1 MTVQDSQDC
10 SDLKNHSKTL
20 THSSPT
26 LGPNSE
32 AAGCAKS
39 QNEGGSTTCVKCQP
53 EGQAFKLTHASRS
66 LLEHSP
72 GIDALFALSLHRTP
86 EQQHL
91 IEGSLHTWCP
101 NFCYFCLG
109 NTSWILTEGQEVC
122 VPGLLGLLSISQSES
137 EVAQSYLTLWD
148 LMDYSLPHS
157 SIHGCSR
164 QEYWSGLP
172 YPSPGDLPNPG
183 IEPGS
188 PTLQVDALPSK
199 PPGKPYL
206 SERSS
211 YSCLAPWLFLLL
223 SRTLQDHLVVVTSRV
238 CACSPTLG
246 TCILL
251 AADIWKSG
259 FHSSQIQVLKS
270 SHMG

>member
-72 GIDALFALSLHRTP
+72 GIDALFALSLHHTP

-148 LMDYSLPHS
+148 LMDYSLPS
-157 SIHGCSR
+157 MDVPGKNTGVGCHILL
-164 QEYWSGLP
+164 QGIFPTQGLNLGLP
-172 YPSPGDLPNPG
+172 HCRWMLYPLSHQ
-183 IEPGS
+183 GS
-188 PTLQVDALPSK
+188 PISQKGAHIPVWHPD
-199 PPGKPYL
+199 
-206 SERSS
+206 
-211 YSCLAPWLFLLL
+211 YSFYYQGH
-223 SRTLQDHLVVVTSRV
+223 SRIT
-238 CACSPTLG
+238 
-246 TCILL
+246 
-251 AADIWKSG
+251 
-259 FHSSQIQVLKS
+259 
-270 SHMG
+270 